1 MSNNEKRFN
10 PRVTQLFYVA
20 AGIVAAVAALVGV
33 LRVEDVDALV
43 AIIVALGGLVGAGAP
58 FWAASN
64 VHAGSRSTVTDE
76 DLLQAERSAQ
86 AAEEEVTAL
95 REALGAQGET
105 INQEP
110 GGQVRINVAP
120 AEDPANPAITPYEGA
135 EYRPEE
141 EAWD

>member
-1 MSNNEKRFN
+1 MSNNEKQFN

-20 AGIVAAVAALVGV
+20 AGIVAAVAALIGV
-33 LRVEDVDALV
+33 LRVEDVDAVV

-64 VHAGSRSTVTDE
+64 VHAGSRSTATDE
-76 DLLQAERSAQ
+76 DLEQAEAGAR

-95 REALGAQGET
+95 RRALGEQGET

-110 GGQVRINVAP
+110 DGQVRIDVAP
-120 AEDPANPAITPYEGA
+120 AEDPADPVVDPYEA
-135 EYRPEE
+135 ADYRPEV
-141 EAWD
+141 EAWE

>member
-1 MSNNEKRFN
+1 MTKQEKSFN
-10 PRVTQLFYVA
+10 PKATQLFYVA
-20 AGIVAAVAALVGV
+20 AGIVAAVAALIGV

-64 VHAGSRSTVTDE
+64 VHAGSRSTVTDS
-76 DLLQAERSAQ
+76 DLREAQNSVQ

-105 INQEP
+105 IGQEP
-110 GGQVRINVAP
+110 GGQVRIGP
-120 AEDPANPAITPYEGA
+120 AEVPADPVITPYEGA

-141 EAWD
+141 EAWG

>member
-20 AGIVAAVAALVGV
+20 AGVVAAVAALVGV

-64 VHAGSRSTVTDE
+64 VHSGSRSTVTDE
-76 DLLQAERSAQ
+76 DLEQAEAGTR
-86 AAEEEVTAL
+86 AAEEEVAAL

-105 INQEP
+105 IGQEP
-110 GGQVRINVAP
+110 GGQVRIGP
-120 AEDPANPAITPYEGA
+120 AEIPANPVITPYEGA

-141 EAWD
+141 EAWE

>member
-1 MSNNEKRFN
+1 MTNNEKRFN
-10 PRVTQLFYVA
+10 PKATQLFYVA
-20 AGIVAAVAALVGV
+20 AGIVAAVAALIGV

-110 GGQVRINVAP
+110 GGQVRIGVAP
-120 AEDPANPAITPYEGA
+120 AEDPANRVIAPYEGA

>member
-1 MSNNEKRFN
+1 MTKQEQNFN
-10 PRVTQLFYVA
+10 PRTTQLFYVA

-33 LRVEDVDALV
+33 LRVEDVDAVV

-64 VHAGSRSTVTDE
+64 VHAGSRSTVTEE
-76 DLLQAERSAQ
+76 DLKQAERSAQ

-105 INQEP
+105 IGQEP
-110 GGQVRINVAP
+110 GGQVRIGPDEV
-120 AEDPANPAITPYEGA
+120 PANPVITPYEGA

-141 EAWD
+141 EAWG

>member
-64 VHAGSRSTVTDE
+64 VHSGSRSTVTDE
-76 DLLQAERSAQ
+76 DLEQAEAGAR

-105 INQEP
+105 IGQEP

-120 AEDPANPAITPYEGA
+120 AEDPADPVVDPYEAA

-141 EAWD
+141 EAWE